1 MIYPRSEPIG
11 SATSHN
17 ERLTSTYP
25 GDTRSMCAL
34 LAFLSQHGGSGWVFD
49 IIDAAERMDVN
60 GARELQ
66 AAIKE
71 AADRAGI

>member
-1 MIYPRSEPIG
+1 MIYPRSQPIG
-11 SATSHN
+11 STSGHS
-17 ERLTSTYP
+17 EKLTSSYP

-49 IIDAAERMDVN
+49 VIDAAERLDVN

-66 AAIKE
+66 AAIRE
-71 AADRAGI
+71 AADKAGI